1 MTNRAAPPF
10 IAFEGGDG
18 GGKSTQ
24 ARLLTEQLRQDG
36 HDVLLTFEPGDSE
49 LGRSLRDAVLH
60 GEDID
65 ARTEALL
72 YAADRAHHVHSV
84 VRPALATG
92 RTVVT
97 DRYLDSS
104 VAYQGAARGLGE
116 DRIAE
121 LSRWATGGL
130 VPDLTILLDIDTA
143 AAGARREHSP
153 DRLEREAAVF
163 HSTVREAFLA
173 LARSAP
179 HRYAVVEAGGPL
191 DAVAEVVTGH
201 VARLLAERAAV
212 S

>member
-1 MTNRAAPPF
+1 MRAAPPF

-18 GGKSTQ
+18 AGKSTQ
-24 ARLLTEQLRQDG
+24 ARLLTERLRRDG

-49 LGRSLRDAVLH
+49 LGRSLREAVLH

-72 YAADRAHHVHSV
+72 YAADRAHHVHSIV
-84 VRPALATG
+84 GPALAAG

-97 DRYLDSS
+97 DRYIDSS

-121 LSRWATGGL
+121 LSRWATAGL

-143 AAGARREHSP
+143 AAGARRDRAP
-153 DRLEREAAVF
+153 DRLEREAAGF

-173 LARSAP
+173 LTRAAP
-179 HRYAVVEAGGPL
+179 HRYAVVDAGGRL
-191 DAVAEVVTGH
+191 EAVAETVTGH
-201 VARLLAERAAV
+201 VARLLAERAAA